1 MILKLLTKGW
11 FWIVLSTSVFF
22 FGSLLYVSM
31 LDESSEVKYIV
42 SKSGTSADDDYSK
55 FKNDISNF
63 QQSIYDYLS
72 YINHNRD
79 INSEVVTFIKAFDR
93 LNSRDVYEIHNHCD
107 MYNLFFN
114 GQLFRQLSSS
124 DLDELVEQGGIKKLI
139 DSKFTNNLSR
149 LCSLDNLTQDKSS
162 FELFI
167 NEFNKESS
175 KSLFYKENEEYINSG
190 KSESEFIYSLKAE
203 RVDKVNADKY
213 YLKYI
218 SNSKE
223 VSYKVLG
230 EYVKFINDRVGIE
243 LVSMV
248 SEIKLS
254 YIEQVERK
262 EKQLVLLA
270 DSEEYLSE
278 KKELESELEV
288 IKNQLKY
295 YNSLTFQPVVHVFYE
310 IVPDYSSEKSVKV
323 SYGWIFIFV
332 NTIFGFLLGLSLA
345 LFKKR

>member
-11 FWIVLSTSVFF
+11 LWIVLSTSVFF
-22 FGSLLYVSM
+22 FGSLLYVSV

-79 INSEVVTFIKAFDR
+79 INSEVETFIKTFDR

-114 GQLFRQLSSS
+114 GQLFRQLSSNE
-124 DLDELVEQGGIKKLI
+124 LDELVEQGGIKKLI

-149 LCSLDNLTQDKSS
+149 LCSLDNLTQDKFS

-175 KSLFYKENEEYINSG
+175 KISFYRENDKYIHSG
-190 KSESEFIYSLKAE
+190 KSKSEFIDSLKAE

-213 YLKYI
+213 YLKFS
-218 SNSKE
+218 SNNKE
-223 VSYKVLG
+223 VSYKVLD
-230 EYVKFINDRVGIE
+230 EYIKFVNSRVSTE
-243 LVSMV
+243 LFSMGN
-248 SEIKLS
+248 EIRLS
-254 YIEQVERK
+254 YIEQAKMK

-270 DSEEYLSE
+270 GSEEHLS
-278 KKELESELEV
+278 KNKELESEVEA

-295 YNSLTFQPVVHVFYE
+295 YNSLTFNPVVHVFYE
-310 IVPDYSSEKSVKV
+310 IIPDHSSEKSVKV

-332 NTIFGFLLGLSLA
+332 NTIFGLLLGLSLA